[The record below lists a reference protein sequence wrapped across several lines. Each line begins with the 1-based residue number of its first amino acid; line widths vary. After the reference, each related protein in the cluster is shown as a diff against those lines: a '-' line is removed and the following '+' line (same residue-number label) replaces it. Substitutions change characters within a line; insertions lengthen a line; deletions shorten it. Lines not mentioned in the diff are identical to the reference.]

1 MGGRGGEDMLQ
12 ATIFVVLFGT
22 AVWSGASGSSAWW
35 LLVPAFFWAS
45 LNVSNRS
52 YDRVIAANREGQ
64 MGVMPGLIAAGMIVA
79 MVFGLIVRW
88 IAQLVAG

>member
-1 MGGRGGEDMLQ
+1 
-12 ATIFVVLFGT
+12 
-22 AVWSGASGSSAWW
+22 
-35 LLVPAFFWAS
+35 
-45 LNVSNRS
+45 
-52 YDRVIAANREGQ
+52 